1 MAYTLHTNQ
10 MDKNINNFL
19 KAYGAENIV
28 DKKQIITKLIQRIGE
43 SDKKSKN
50 ELVQLIKS
58 LSKKFKSEDDD
69 LAIIRK
75 IVEEID

>member
-1 MAYTLHTNQ
+1 

-19 KAYGAENIV
+19 KAYGVENVV

-43 SDKKSKN
+43 SDENSKK

>member
-1 MAYTLHTNQ
+1 

-28 DKKQIITKLIQRIGE
+28 DKKQIITKLIQKIGD
-43 SDKKSKN
+43 SDENSKK

>member
-1 MAYTLHTNQ
+1 

>member
-1 MAYTLHTNQ
+1 

-19 KAYGAENIV
+19 KAYGVENIV

-43 SDKKSKN
+43 SDENSKK

>member
-1 MAYTLHTNQ
+1 

-43 SDKKSKN
+43 SDKNSKK

>member
-1 MAYTLHTNQ
+1 

-28 DKKQIITKLIQRIGE
+28 DKKQIITKLIQKIGE
-43 SDKKSKN
+43 SDENSKK